1 MAVRALLLALVL
13 LLPDAATAQPEE
25 EEISLQAK
33 QVSCT
38 SGPYRIK
45 LPKTYSAL
53 RRMAL
58 LKREKSLGEEQVDG
72 QTVTAR
78 ELRFVGLEMVVY
90 TSSGRPNQ
98 FQVARATVTTPKWRI
113 MGPLRV
119 GAPASLAL
127 KGLGAKDLPRFG
139 EVTLEGENDSILLT
153 VAGGRVQEID
163 YECATE

>member
-1 MAVRALLLALVL
+1 MALRLLLLALVL
-13 LLPDAATAQPEE
+13 LVPKHAAAQPEE
-25 EEISLQAK
+25 EVISLQSS

-38 SGPYRIK
+38 AGPYRIK

-53 RRMAL
+53 KRMAL
-58 LKREKSLGEEQVDG
+58 LKREKSLGEEQARG
-72 QTVTAR
+72 ETVMVR

-90 TSSGRPNQ
+90 TSSSKPNQ
-98 FQVARATVTTPKWRI
+98 YQLARATFTTPKWRI

-127 KGLGAKDLPRFG
+127 KSLRPKDVPRFG
-139 EVTLEGENDSILLT
+139 EVTLEGEHDSILLT

-163 YECATE
+163 YECATD